1 MSNESNKTVK
11 NDVFSTVEETVQE
24 QVKSAEKSFPN
35 YQTSVTSLQQ
45 EYTEAF
51 QNIVDST
58 IALQR
63 EFANKTGINTALPEA
78 TESAVNKTNEQINKV
93 QDVQNKIALAT
104 IDATRQ
110 NIKTFNEN
118 AKAFADLNKGVLQS
132 WLTAFTPKYSCEC
145 FIFFYDLS
153 LSHWPSSGRTVF

>member
-1 MSNESNKTVK
+1 MSNESNKTEK
-11 NDVFSTVEETVQE
+11 NDVFTTVEETVEKQI
-24 QVKSAEKSFPN
+24 KSTEKSFPN

-51 QNIVDST
+51 QNVVESS

-78 TESAVNKTNEQINKV
+78 TEDAVRKSNEQISKV
-93 QDVQNKIALAT
+93 QDVQSKIVLAT

-118 AKAFADLNKGVLQS
+118 AKAFADLNKSVM
-132 WLTAFTPKYSCEC
+132 
-145 FIFFYDLS
+145 
-153 LSHWPSSGRTVF
+153 

>member
-1 MSNESNKTVK
+1 MSNESNKSEK
-11 NDVFSTVEETVQE
+11 NDVFSTVEQTVDK
-24 QVKSAEKSFPN
+24 QVKSTEKSFPN
-35 YQTSVTSLQQ
+35 YQASVTSLQQ

-51 QNIVDST
+51 ENIVESS

-78 TESAVNKTNEQINKV
+78 TETAVRKSNEQVSKV

-118 AKAFADLNKGVLQS
+118 AKAFADLNKSVMQS
-132 WLTAFTPKYSCEC
+132 WVTAFTPRY
-145 FIFFYDLS
+145 
-153 LSHWPSSGRTVF
+153 

>member
-1 MSNESNKTVK
+1 MSNESNKIVE
-11 NDVFSTVEETVQE
+11 NDVFSTVEGTVQE

-58 IALQR
+58 ITLQR

-78 TESAVNKTNEQINKV
+78 TESAVNKTNEQISKV
-93 QDVQNKIALAT
+93 QDVQNKVALAT
-104 IDATRQ
+104 IDVTRQ

-118 AKAFADLNKGVLQS
+118 AKAFSDLNKSVMQS
-132 WLTAFTPKYSCEC
+132 WITAFTPRY
-145 FIFFYDLS
+145 
-153 LSHWPSSGRTVF
+153 

>member
-1 MSNESNKTVK
+1 MSNESVK
-11 NDVFSTVEETVQE
+11 NDVFATVEETVE
-24 QVKSAEKSFPN
+24 KQVKTVERSFPN

-78 TESAVNKTNEQINKV
+78 TENAVNKTNEQISKV

-118 AKAFADLNKGVLQS
+118 AKAFADLNKSVMQS
-132 WLTAFTPKYSCEC
+132 WVTAFTPRY
-145 FIFFYDLS
+145 
-153 LSHWPSSGRTVF
+153 

>member
-1 MSNESNKTVK
+1 MSNESNKIVE

-58 IALQR
+58 ITLQR

-78 TESAVNKTNEQINKV
+78 TESAVNKTNEQISKV
-93 QDVQNKIALAT
+93 QDVQNKVALAT
-104 IDATRQ
+104 IDVTRQ

-118 AKAFADLNKGVLQS
+118 AKAFADLNKSVMQS
-132 WLTAFTPKYSCEC
+132 WITAFTPRY
-145 FIFFYDLS
+145 
-153 LSHWPSSGRTVF
+153 

>member
-63 EFANKTGINTALPEA
+63 DFANKTGINTALPEA
-78 TESAVNKTNEQINKV
+78 TENAVNKTNEQISKV
-93 QDVQNKIALAT
+93 QDVQNKITLAT

-118 AKAFADLNKGVLQS
+118 AKAFAELNKSVMQS
-132 WLTAFTPKYSCEC
+132 WITAFTPKFS
-145 FIFFYDLS
+145 
-153 LSHWPSSGRTVF
+153 

>member
-1 MSNESNKTVK
+1 MSNESNKIVE
-11 NDVFSTVEETVQE
+11 NDVFSTVEGTVQE

-63 EFANKTGINTALPEA
+63 DFANKTGINTALPEA
-78 TESAVNKTNEQINKV
+78 TESAVNKTNEQISKV
-93 QDVQNKIALAT
+93 HDVQNKIALAT

-118 AKAFADLNKGVLQS
+118 AKAFADLNKSVMQS
-132 WLTAFTPKYSCEC
+132 WVTAFTPRY
-145 FIFFYDLS
+145 
-153 LSHWPSSGRTVF
+153 

>member
-11 NDVFSTVEETVQE
+11 NDVFATVEETVE
-24 QVKSAEKSFPN
+24 KQVNTVEKSFPN
-35 YQTSVTSLQQ
+35 FQTSVTSLQQ

-51 QNIVDST
+51 KNIVDSS

-93 QDVQNKIALAT
+93 QDVQNKVALAT

-118 AKAFADLNKGVLQS
+118 AKAFADLNKSVMQS
-132 WLTAFTPKYSCEC
+132 WITAFTPK
-145 FIFFYDLS
+145 FN
-153 LSHWPSSGRTVF
+153 

>member
-1 MSNESNKTVK
+1 MSNESVK
-11 NDVFSTVEETVQE
+11 NDVFATVEETVE
-24 QVKSAEKSFPN
+24 KQVKTVEKSFPN

-51 QNIVDST
+51 QNIIDST

-78 TESAVNKTNEQINKV
+78 TESAVNKTNEQISKV

-118 AKAFADLNKGVLQS
+118 AKAFADLNKSVMQS
-132 WLTAFTPKYSCEC
+132 WVTAFTPRY
-145 FIFFYDLS
+145 
-153 LSHWPSSGRTVF
+153 

>member
-1 MSNESNKTVK
+1 MSNESVK
-11 NDVFSTVEETVQE
+11 NDVFSTVEETVQD

-35 YQTSVTSLQQ
+35 YQASVTSLQQ

-51 QNIVDST
+51 QNIIDST

-63 EFANKTGINTALPEA
+63 EYANKTGINTALPEA
-78 TESAVNKTNEQINKV
+78 TESAVNKTNEQISKV
-93 QDVQNKIALAT
+93 HDVQNKIALAT

-118 AKAFADLNKGVLQS
+118 AKAFADLNKSVMQS
-132 WLTAFTPKYSCEC
+132 WITAFTPRY
-145 FIFFYDLS
+145 
-153 LSHWPSSGRTVF
+153 

>member
-1 MSNESNKTVK
+1 MSNESNTTVK
-11 NDVFSTVEETVQE
+11 NDVFSSVEETVQE

-51 QNIVDST
+51 QNIIDST

-93 QDVQNKIALAT
+93 QDVQNKVALAT

-118 AKAFADLNKGVLQS
+118 AKAFVDLNKRVMQS
-132 WLTAFTPKYSCEC
+132 WLTAFTPKY
-145 FIFFYDLS
+145 
-153 LSHWPSSGRTVF
+153 

>member
-1 MSNESNKTVK
+1 MSNESNKAVE

-58 IALQR
+58 ITLQR

-78 TESAVNKTNEQINKV
+78 TESAVNKTNEQISKV
-93 QDVQNKIALAT
+93 QDVQNKVALAT
-104 IDATRQ
+104 IDVTRQ

-118 AKAFADLNKGVLQS
+118 AKAFADLNKSVMQS
-132 WLTAFTPKYSCEC
+132 WITAFTPRY
-145 FIFFYDLS
+145 
-153 LSHWPSSGRTVF
+153 

>member
-1 MSNESNKTVK
+1 MSNESNRTVK
-11 NDVFSTVEETVQE
+11 NDVFATVEETVE
-24 QVKSAEKSFPN
+24 KQVKTVEKSFPN

-51 QNIVDST
+51 KNIVDSS

-93 QDVQNKIALAT
+93 QDVQNKVALAT

-118 AKAFADLNKGVLQS
+118 AKAFADLNKSVMQS
-132 WLTAFTPKYSCEC
+132 WITAFTPK
-145 FIFFYDLS
+145 FN
-153 LSHWPSSGRTVF
+153 

>member
-1 MSNESNKTVK
+1 MSNESVK
-11 NDVFSTVEETVQE
+11 NDVFATVEETVE
-24 QVKSAEKSFPN
+24 KQVKSVEKSFPN

-78 TESAVNKTNEQINKV
+78 TENAVKKTNEQINKV

-118 AKAFADLNKGVLQS
+118 ANAFVDLNKSVMQS
-132 WLTAFTPKYSCEC
+132 WVTAFTPRY
-145 FIFFYDLS
+145 
-153 LSHWPSSGRTVF
+153 

>member
-1 MSNESNKTVK
+1 MSNESVK
-11 NDVFSTVEETVQE
+11 NDVFATVEETVE
-24 QVKSAEKSFPN
+24 KQVKTVEKSFPN

-78 TESAVNKTNEQINKV
+78 TESAVNKTNEQIGKV

-118 AKAFADLNKGVLQS
+118 AKAFADLNKSVMHS
-132 WLTAFTPKYSCEC
+132 WITAFTPRY
-145 FIFFYDLS
+145 
-153 LSHWPSSGRTVF
+153 

>member
-11 NDVFSTVEETVQE
+11 NDVFSTVEDTVEKQINTT
-24 QVKSAEKSFPN
+24 EKSFPN

-45 EYTEAF
+45 EYTEAY

-63 EFANKTGINTALPEA
+63 EFANKTGINTVLPEA
-78 TESAVNKTNEQINKV
+78 TENVVNKTNEQISKV

-118 AKAFADLNKGVLQS
+118 AKAFAELNKGVLQS
-132 WLTAFTPKYSCEC
+132 WVTAFTPKY
-145 FIFFYDLS
+145 
-153 LSHWPSSGRTVF
+153 

>member
-1 MSNESNKTVK
+1 MSNESNNTVK
-11 NDVFSTVEETVQE
+11 NDVFSTVEETVE
-24 QVKSAEKSFPN
+24 KQVNSAEKSFPN

-51 QNIVDST
+51 KNIVDSS

-78 TESAVNKTNEQINKV
+78 TENVVNKTNEQISKV
-93 QDVQNKIALAT
+93 QDVQNKITLAT

-118 AKAFADLNKGVLQS
+118 AKAFAELNKSVMQS
-132 WLTAFTPKYSCEC
+132 WLTAFTPRY
-145 FIFFYDLS
+145 
-153 LSHWPSSGRTVF
+153 

>member
-1 MSNESNKTVK
+1 MSNQTDK
-11 NDVFSTVEETVQE
+11 NDVFATVEETVE
-24 QVKSAEKSFPN
+24 KQVKTVEKSFPN
-35 YQTSVTSLQQ
+35 FQTSVTSLQQ

-51 QNIVDST
+51 KNIVDSS

-78 TESAVNKTNEQINKV
+78 TESAVNKTNEQISKV
-93 QDVQNKIALAT
+93 QDVQNRIALAT

-118 AKAFADLNKGVLQS
+118 AKAFADLNKSVMQS
-132 WLTAFTPKYSCEC
+132 WITAFTPRY
-145 FIFFYDLS
+145 
-153 LSHWPSSGRTVF
+153 

>member
-1 MSNESNKTVK
+1 MSNESVK
-11 NDVFSTVEETVQE
+11 NDDFSTVEETVQE

-35 YQTSVTSLQQ
+35 YQTSDTSLQQ

-51 QNIVDST
+51 QNIIDST

-93 QDVQNKIALAT
+93 QDVQNKVALAT

-118 AKAFADLNKGVLQS
+118 AKAFADLNKSVMQS
-132 WLTAFTPKYSCEC
+132 WVTAFTPRY
-145 FIFFYDLS
+145 
-153 LSHWPSSGRTVF
+153 

>member
-1 MSNESNKTVK
+1 MSNEQTK
-11 NDVFSTVEETVQE
+11 NDVFTTVEDTVEKQI
-24 QVKSAEKSFPN
+24 QSTEKSFPN

-45 EYTEAF
+45 EYVEAY

-63 EFANKTGINTALPEA
+63 DFANKTGINTALPEA
-78 TESAVNKTNEQINKV
+78 TENVVNKTNEQVSRV

-110 NIKTFNEN
+110 NIHTFNEN
-118 AKAFADLNKGVLQS
+118 AKAFADLNKSVMQS
-132 WLTAFTPKYSCEC
+132 WITAFTPKFS
-145 FIFFYDLS
+145 
-153 LSHWPSSGRTVF
+153 

>member
-1 MSNESNKTVK
+1 MSNESNKTVE

-45 EYTEAF
+45 EYTEAY

-78 TESAVNKTNEQINKV
+78 TEDAVRKSNEQVGKV

-132 WLTAFTPKYSCEC
+132 WLTAFTPKY
-145 FIFFYDLS
+145 
-153 LSHWPSSGRTVF
+153 

>member
-1 MSNESNKTVK
+1 MSNESNKTVE
-11 NDVFSTVEETVQE
+11 NDVKSTVEETVQE
-24 QVKSAEKSFPN
+24 QVKSAERSFPN

-51 QNIVDST
+51 QNIIDST

-63 EFANKTGINTALPEA
+63 EFAIKTGINTALPEA

-93 QDVQNKIALAT
+93 QDVQNKVALAT

-110 NIKTFNEN
+110 NIKTFNEK

-132 WLTAFTPKYSCEC
+132 WLTAFTPKY
-145 FIFFYDLS
+145 
-153 LSHWPSSGRTVF
+153 

>member
-78 TESAVNKTNEQINKV
+78 TENAVRKSNEQIGKV

-118 AKAFADLNKGVLQS
+118 AKAFADLNKSVMHS
-132 WLTAFTPKYSCEC
+132 WITAFTPRY
-145 FIFFYDLS
+145 
-153 LSHWPSSGRTVF
+153 

>member
-11 NDVFSTVEETVQE
+11 NDVFATVEETVE
-24 QVKSAEKSFPN
+24 KQVNTVEKSFPN

-51 QNIVDST
+51 KNIVDST

-93 QDVQNKIALAT
+93 QDVQSKIVLAT

-118 AKAFADLNKGVLQS
+118 AKAFADLNKSVMQS
-132 WLTAFTPKYSCEC
+132 WVTAFTPRY
-145 FIFFYDLS
+145 
-153 LSHWPSSGRTVF
+153 

>member
-1 MSNESNKTVK
+1 MSNESNKTVE

-58 IALQR
+58 ITLQR

-78 TESAVNKTNEQINKV
+78 TESAVNKTNEQISKV
-93 QDVQNKIALAT
+93 QDVQNKVALAT

-118 AKAFADLNKGVLQS
+118 EKAFADLNKSVMQS
-132 WLTAFTPKYSCEC
+132 WITAFTPRY
-145 FIFFYDLS
+145 
-153 LSHWPSSGRTVF
+153 

>member
-1 MSNESNKTVK
+1 MSNESVK
-11 NDVFSTVEETVQE
+11 NDVFATVEETVE
-24 QVKSAEKSFPN
+24 KQVKTVEKSFPN

-78 TESAVNKTNEQINKV
+78 TENAVNKTNEQISKV
-93 QDVQNKIALAT
+93 QDVQNKVALAT
-104 IDATRQ
+104 IDVTRQ

-118 AKAFADLNKGVLQS
+118 AKAFADLNKSVMQS
-132 WLTAFTPKYSCEC
+132 WITAFTPRY
-145 FIFFYDLS
+145 
-153 LSHWPSSGRTVF
+153 

>member
-1 MSNESNKTVK
+1 MSNESNKIVE

-51 QNIVDST
+51 KNVVESS

-78 TESAVNKTNEQINKV
+78 TESAVNKTNEQISKV
-93 QDVQNKIALAT
+93 QDVQNKVALAT
-104 IDATRQ
+104 IDVTRQ

-118 AKAFADLNKGVLQS
+118 AKAFADLNKSVMQS
-132 WLTAFTPKYSCEC
+132 WITAFTPRY
-145 FIFFYDLS
+145 
-153 LSHWPSSGRTVF
+153 

>member
-1 MSNESNKTVK
+1 MSNESVK
-11 NDVFSTVEETVQE
+11 NDVFATVEETVE
-24 QVKSAEKSFPN
+24 KQVKTVERSFPN

-63 EFANKTGINTALPEA
+63 EFANKTGINTALPQA
-78 TESAVNKTNEQINKV
+78 TESAVNKTNEQISKV
-93 QDVQNKIALAT
+93 QDVQNKVALAT
-104 IDATRQ
+104 IDVTRQ

-118 AKAFADLNKGVLQS
+118 AKAFADLNKSVMQS
-132 WLTAFTPKYSCEC
+132 WITAFTPRY
-145 FIFFYDLS
+145 
-153 LSHWPSSGRTVF
+153 

>member
-1 MSNESNKTVK
+1 
-11 NDVFSTVEETVQE
+11 
-24 QVKSAEKSFPN
+24 
-35 YQTSVTSLQQ
+35 
-45 EYTEAF
+45 
-51 QNIVDST
+51 
-58 IALQR
+58 LQR

-118 AKAFADLNKGVLQS
+118 AKAFADLNKSVMQS
-132 WLTAFTPKYSCEC
+132 WITAFTPKY
-145 FIFFYDLS
+145 
-153 LSHWPSSGRTVF
+153 

>member
-1 MSNESNKTVK
+1 MSNESVK
-11 NDVFSTVEETVQE
+11 NDVFTTVEETVE
-24 QVKSAEKSFPN
+24 KQVKTTEKSFPN
-35 YQTSVTSLQQ
+35 YQASVTSLQQ

-58 IALQR
+58 ISLQR

-118 AKAFADLNKGVLQS
+118 AKAFADLNKSVMQS
-132 WLTAFTPKYSCEC
+132 WVTAFTPRY
-145 FIFFYDLS
+145 
-153 LSHWPSSGRTVF
+153 

>member
-1 MSNESNKTVK
+1 MSNESNKTVE

-58 IALQR
+58 ITLQR

-78 TESAVNKTNEQINKV
+78 TESAVNKTNEQISKV
-93 QDVQNKIALAT
+93 QDVQNKVALAT
-104 IDATRQ
+104 IDVTRQ

-132 WLTAFTPKYSCEC
+132 WLTAFTPKY
-145 FIFFYDLS
+145 
-153 LSHWPSSGRTVF
+153 

>member
-1 MSNESNKTVK
+1 MSNESVK
-11 NDVFSTVEETVQE
+11 NDVFTTVEETVE
-24 QVKSAEKSFPN
+24 KQVKTTEKSFPN
-35 YQTSVTSLQQ
+35 YQASVTSLQQ

-58 IALQR
+58 ISLQR

-93 QDVQNKIALAT
+93 QDVQNKVALAT

-118 AKAFADLNKGVLQS
+118 AKAFADLNKSVMQS
-132 WLTAFTPKYSCEC
+132 WVTAFTPRY
-145 FIFFYDLS
+145 
-153 LSHWPSSGRTVF
+153 

>member
-1 MSNESNKTVK
+1 MSNESVK
-11 NDVFSTVEETVQE
+11 NDVFATVEETVE
-24 QVKSAEKSFPN
+24 KQVKTVERSFPN

-78 TESAVNKTNEQINKV
+78 TESAVDKTNEQISKV

-118 AKAFADLNKGVLQS
+118 AKAFADLNKSVMQS
-132 WLTAFTPKYSCEC
+132 WVTAFTPRY
-145 FIFFYDLS
+145 
-153 LSHWPSSGRTVF
+153 

>member
-1 MSNESNKTVK
+1 MSNESIK
-11 NDVFSTVEETVQE
+11 NDVFATVEETVE
-24 QVKSAEKSFPN
+24 KQVKTVEKSFPN
-35 YQTSVTSLQQ
+35 YQTSITSLQQ

-78 TESAVNKTNEQINKV
+78 TESAVNKTNEQISKV

-118 AKAFADLNKGVLQS
+118 AKAFADLNKSVMQS
-132 WLTAFTPKYSCEC
+132 WVTAFTPRY
-145 FIFFYDLS
+145 
-153 LSHWPSSGRTVF
+153 

>member
-1 MSNESNKTVK
+1 MSNESVK
-11 NDVFSTVEETVQE
+11 NDVFATVEETVE
-24 QVKSAEKSFPN
+24 KQVKTVEKSFPN

-51 QNIVDST
+51 QNIIDST

-78 TESAVNKTNEQINKV
+78 TERAVNKTNEQINKV
-93 QDVQNKIALAT
+93 QDVQNKVALAT
-104 IDATRQ
+104 NDATRQ
-110 NIKTFNEN
+110 NFKTLNEI

-132 WLTAFTPKYSCEC
+132 WLTAFTQKY
-145 FIFFYDLS
+145 
-153 LSHWPSSGRTVF
+153 